1 MVPSSSCGSVT
12 NEVVFRTMSSSKRR
26 RLPTEESPQPLS
38 AFALRKK
45 LLAQQSQV
53 VSAPLSENTIAEIT
67 TSVNRDERAPSP
79 QKKARKTRSTQHA
92 SFECTETAQVVDESL
107 PNEDLA
113 KLLES
118 PQSEDDEQLRSPSLI
133 SPNEEEE
140 EKPEINGFLQPVSL
154 SSFYPSKS
162 NVRKKGNGVCRLKL
176 DEGERLV
183 ILGSYGVQVESGEVT
198 INGAILKASKTTAWV
213 HAPRS
218 HALPVIRCTEEATL
232 EFQPH
237 PEAENLKA
245 LGVLSPLFRNLWCE
259 NSYITSN
266 TNQPDPH
273 ETFRI
278 LYTLEDVPKRAVLQ
292 DLRSPPEW
300 NREMAA
306 LVVSNDPVPSIMIT
320 GPKSSGKSTFGKLLT
335 NRLLTG
341 AQPRVM
347 RPGKE
352 GVVILDLDPGQSE
365 YCGVGQLALVLITKP
380 VLSPS
385 FCRPLDTPGIQTVRS
400 HALASLS
407 PASDPEL
414 YTEMALDLITHYRNT
429 LAPYPLIINTPGW
442 IQGTGLDILVS
453 LIHELRPSEVIYL
466 SQTGPADAVEA
477 LEGACNVA
485 RFSTLPS
492 QPNHNNLRTAIHLRS
507 MQTMAYFHTEKGTLQ
522 NGGSHLCWFQR
533 PLTAMT
539 PWQVHFRGAESGI
552 FGVLCYDFQT
562 QPDLLA
568 DTING
573 AILAVVEVESSKAF
587 RNIEDHASLPSDS
600 PNRDCTES
608 AMDLDVNQDDQNKS
622 PPFSSLQRKIT
633 TLTTDGIPYIDSS
646 LGVTLDPR
654 HSRSLGLT
662 MVRGIDVE
670 NGDLHLLCPITV
682 GQVED
687 VRRRGGAIVLISGK
701 FDPPSWAYTEDL
713 YFQSEGDKVFGMEE
727 VESHS
732 QSEVV
737 ELGLEQTKLGK
748 PTTLDISVE
757 SVPWIQAVTR
767 NQKRGAG
774 SKVWRVRRDLRRVGN
789 LSG

>member
-1 MVPSSSCGSVT
+1 M
-12 NEVVFRTMSSSKRR
+12 
-26 RLPTEESPQPLS
+26 S

-45 LLAQQSQV
+45 LLAQQSQA
-53 VSAPLSENTIAEIT
+53 VSAPLSETTLAETAI
-67 TSVNRDERAPSP
+67 SVNPDERALSP
-79 QKKARKTRSTQHA
+79 QKKARKTRSAQHA
-92 SFECTETAQVVDESL
+92 SLQGTETAEVANEQSPNQDLNKLPESR
-107 PNEDLA
+107 
-113 KLLES
+113 
-118 PQSEDDEQLRSPSLI
+118 QSEDDEQPRSPSLI
-133 SPNEEEE
+133 SPNDDEGER
-140 EKPEINGFLQPVSL
+140 PEIHETLQPVNL
-154 SSFYPSKS
+154 SSFRSSKS
-162 NVRKKGNGVCRLKL
+162 NFRKKGNGVCQLKL

-198 INGAILKASKTTAWV
+198 INGAILKASKTIAWV
-213 HAPRS
+213 HAPQS
-218 HALPVIRCTEEATL
+218 HALPVIRCTEEASL
-232 EFQPH
+232 ELQPH

-245 LGVLSPLFRNLWCE
+245 LGVLSPMFRKLWCE
-259 NSYITSN
+259 NPNNPSK
-266 TNQPDPH
+266 TNQPDPS

-278 LYTLEDVPKRAVLQ
+278 LYTLDDVPKRAVLQ

-306 LVVSNDPVPSIMIT
+306 LVASNESIPSIMIT
-320 GPKSSGKSTFGKLLT
+320 GPKSSGKSTFGKILT
-335 NRLLTG
+335 NRFLTG
-341 AQPRVM
+341 AQPRAKK
-347 RPGKE
+347 PGKG

-385 FCRPLDTPGIQTVRS
+385 FCRPLGTPSIRTIRS

-414 YTEMALDLITHYRNT
+414 YTEMALDLVTHYRNT

-442 IQGTGLDILVS
+442 IQGTGLDLLVS
-453 LIHELRPSEVIYL
+453 LIRDLRPSEVFYL

-477 LEGACNVA
+477 LGGACHVA

-492 QPNHNNLRTAIHLRS
+492 QPNQNNLRTAIHLRS
-507 MQTMAYFHTEKGTLQ
+507 MQTMAYFHAEVASPRNDEG
-522 NGGSHLCWFQR
+522 HLCWFQR

-539 PWQVHFRGAESGI
+539 PWQVHFRRAGGGI

-573 AILAVVEVESSKAF
+573 GILAVVEVESPKAF
-587 RNIEDHASLPSDS
+587 RCIDDHAPLRKDSLSGDYS
-600 PNRDCTES
+600 ES
-608 AMDLDVNQDDQNKS
+608 AMDMDISQDDEIKS
-622 PPFSSLQRKIT
+622 SPFSSLQQRIT
-633 TLTTDGIPYIDSS
+633 TLTAEGIPFIDSS

-654 HSRSLGLT
+654 YSRSLGLT
-662 MVRGIDVE
+662 LVRGIDVE
-670 NGDLHLLCPITV
+670 NGNLHLLCPIAME
-682 GQVED
+682 QVED

-713 YFQSEGDKVFGMEE
+713 YFQSEGDEVGGMEE
-727 VESHS
+727 VESHG
-732 QSEVV
+732 QSEVM
-737 ELGLEQTKLGK
+737 ELGVGRTKLGK
-748 PTTLDISVE
+748 PTTSDISVE

-774 SKVWRVRRDLRRVGN
+774 SKVWRVRRDLGRVGN
-789 LSG
+789 SSG